1 MKQKKLV
8 ITVYDSNGEV
18 IFSKDPAVPDHVAS
32 VLSLYGEIGNEI
44 CIAVREFEP
53 SSES

>member
-32 VLSLYGEIGNEI
+32 VLALYAEIGNEI
-44 CIAVREFEP
+44 CIAIREYEP
-53 SSES
+53 SES